1 MISGD
6 AECMRAVE
14 KMRRVNRGREDR
26 LHQPRSSVVE
36 KGVRFYYDLMVQY
49 KLKCSGGLL

>member
-1 MISGD
+1 MATISGD

-36 KGVRFYYDLMVQY
+36 KG
-49 KLKCSGGLL
+49 SGFIMI